1 MAIDPL
7 EPVVIQMNVP
17 DPPGPFNRFK
27 QSRFVQALGAN
38 RTTKIITAGSAV
50 VISVTMVATAIFVV
64 LANDKDFKK
73 SHGLDT
79 LPKPPA
85 QVSGS
90 VKNADALPGGG
101 VATGKGA
108 CIGQNC
114 PEITFTADPA
124 TTLVGKSV
132 KLAWSATKSPKTCV
146 ASDDWSGN
154 KSPSGSESSPTLSK
168 LQSYLFTLT
177 CKTDTGTG
185 FSSVPVGT
193 TVPASSLGSGNI
205 KTRPSVSISAN
216 PAGNIYVGGYTT
228 IKWEATNSPT
238 SCKASGDWS
247 GVKSSSGS
255 EKVGPLTTEK
265 NYYFK
270 LNCVNSS
277 GESGEVPATA
287 EVIAVPSAYAG
298 LPIVN
303 LSANPV
309 GPINPGSSTVLSWSA
324 SNNPTSCTAS
334 GDWTGTKPGSGSFNT
349 GALNIIKTYSFG
361 ISCTNSVGSTSDVAA
376 IQVLPNPP
384 AVSLT
389 VSPSSMLVGNSAT
402 ISWNVSNTTPA
413 TTCTGS
419 GDWPGSTAVTPTS
432 SGSKSTGTLNTAKT
446 YIYSLTC
453 VNEGGTGFQKNV
465 PLTVSLPP
473 PPVVSI
479 SVNPISISTGQSS
492 TITWS
497 ATNNPT
503 SCTPTGDLA
512 GPITPLSGG
521 SKSTGTLNTARTY
534 SYSLQCSN
542 AGGASNVA
550 QTSLTVGSGT
560 PATQP
565 PVVTISA
572 SPSSISTGSSSTI
585 SWSATNS
592 PTSCSASGTT
602 TNWVNSPGASG
613 STSTGVIS
621 SAGTR
626 TYTITCTNSAGSGS
640 KSVTLTIVALPTVSV
655 TLGASSIN
663 TGASTTYSWSS
674 TNATSCTGG
683 GSLSGAM
690 ATSGGPTSTGVKSTA
705 GTYNYTVTCVN
716 SIGGS
721 NSATAVLTVSNAAP
735 VYCGGL
741 TPCYGPNDLAAH
753 ASPGNCWGWNLTW
766 VINITTYR
774 PNHPGGGS
782 GSIESAAA
790 TCNHSIAS
798 VLAGSASIPGY
809 SSGGKSTQNHQSVTK
824 NNSAGSQLAGYRVGY
839 YDAAKP

>member
-1 MAIDPL
+1 MALDQL

-17 DPPGPFNRFK
+17 DPPGPYKRFK
-27 QSRFVQALGAN
+27 DSRFMQALGAN
-38 RTTKIITAGSAV
+38 RTTKIITAISAT
-50 VISVTMVATAIFVV
+50 VISITMVATAIFVV

-73 SHGLDT
+73 KHGLDT

-101 VATGKGA
+101 IATGKGA
-108 CIGQNC
+108 CVGQNC

-124 TTLVGKSV
+124 TTLVGKKV
-132 KLAWSATKSPKTCV
+132 KLTWNATKKPKTCD
-146 ASDDWSGN
+146 ASDDWSGS
-154 KSPSGSESSPTLSK
+154 KKPAGSETSPALSK

-193 TVPASSLGSGNI
+193 TIPASSVGTGNI
-205 KTRPSVSISAN
+205 KTRPAVSISAN

-228 IKWEATNSPT
+228 LKWEATNNPT
-238 SCKASGDWS
+238 SCKATGDWS
-247 GVKSSSGS
+247 GIKSSSGT
-255 EKVGPLTTEK
+255 EKIGPLTAER

-277 GESGEVPATA
+277 GESGDIPATA
-287 EVIAVPSAYAG
+287 EVIAIPSAYAG

-303 LSANPV
+303 LSATPV
-309 GPINPGSSTVLSWSA
+309 GPIVPGSSTVLSWSA
-324 SNNPTSCTAS
+324 SNNPSSCLAS
-334 GDWTGTKPGSGSFNT
+334 GDWSGTKPGAGSFNT
-349 GALNIIKTYSFG
+349 GALNIIRTYSFS
-361 ISCTNSVGSTSDVAA
+361 ISCSNSSGSTTDVAA
-376 IQVLPNPP
+376 IQVMPNPP
-384 AVSLT
+384 SVSLT
-389 VSPSSMLVGNSAT
+389 VSPSSILVGKSAT
-402 ISWNVSNTTPA
+402 ISWNVSNTTSA

-419 GDWPGSTAVTPTS
+419 GDWPGSTTVTPTS
-432 SGSKSTGTLNTAKT
+432 GGSKSTGILNTAKT
-446 YIYSLTC
+446 YTYSLTC
-453 VNEGGTGFQKNV
+453 INEGGTGFQKNV

-473 PPVVSI
+473 PPAVSI

-492 TITWS
+492 TISWT

-503 SCTPTGDLA
+503 SCTPSSDLA
-512 GPITPLSGG
+512 GPITPLAGG

-534 SYSLQCSN
+534 TYSLQCSN
-542 AGGASNVA
+542 AGGSSNIA
-550 QTSLTVGSGT
+550 QTTLSVGSGNS
-560 PATQP
+560 ANQP

-585 SWSATNS
+585 SWTATNS

-602 TNWVNSPGASG
+602 SNWVNSPGASG
-613 STSTGVIS
+613 STSTGIIS
-621 SAGTR
+621 STGAR
-626 TYTITCTNSAGSGS
+626 TYTISCTNSAGSGS
-640 KSVTLTIVALPTVSV
+640 KSVTITVVALPTVSV
-655 TLGASSIN
+655 SLGSSSIN
-663 TGASTTYSWSS
+663 TGVSTTYSWSS
-674 TNATSCTGG
+674 ANASSCTGG

-705 GTYNYTVTCVN
+705 GIYNYTVTCVN

-721 NSATAVLTVSNAAP
+721 RSATAVLTVSNAGP

-741 TPCYGPNDLAAH
+741 TPCYGPNELASH

-766 VINITTYR
+766 VINITSYR
-774 PNHPGGGS
+774 PHHPGGGS
-782 GSIESAAA
+782 GTIESASA
-790 TCNHSIAS
+790 TCNRNIAS

-809 SSGGKSTQNHQSVTK
+809 TSGGKSTQNHQTATK
-824 NNSAGSQLAGYRVGY
+824 NNSGSSQLAGYRVGY

>member
-1 MAIDPL
+1 MTLEPL

-17 DPPGPFNRFK
+17 DPPGPLKRLK
-27 QSRFVQALGAN
+27 ESGFVKALTAN

-50 VISVTMVATAIFVV
+50 VISVTMVATAISVV
-64 LANDKDFKK
+64 SANDQDFKK
-73 SHGLDT
+73 SHRRDT

-101 VATGKGA
+101 IATGKGA

-124 TTLVGKSV
+124 TTLVGKTV
-132 KLAWSATKSPKTCV
+132 KLNWSATKNPKTCD

-154 KSPSGSESSPTLSK
+154 KKPTGTENSPTLTK

-193 TVPASSLGSGNI
+193 TLPASSGGTGNPL
-205 KTRPSVSISAN
+205 TRPSVTISAT
-216 PAGNIYVGGYTT
+216 PSGGIYTGGYTT
-228 IKWEATNSPT
+228 LKWEATNNPS
-238 SCKASGDWS
+238 SCTASGDWS
-247 GVKSSSGS
+247 GIKSASGS
-255 EKVGPLTTEK
+255 EKVGPLNTEK
-265 NYYFK
+265 QYYFK
-270 LNCVNSS
+270 IKCANSA
-277 GESGEVPATA
+277 GESGEIPATV
-287 EVIAVPSAYAG
+287 EVTALPAAYAG

-303 LSANPV
+303 ISANPV
-309 GPINPGSSTVLSWSA
+309 GPITPGSATVLSWTTT
-324 SNNPTSCTAS
+324 NNSTSCTGS
-334 GDWTGTKPGSGSFNT
+334 GDWSGTKPGSGSFNT
-349 GALNIIKTYSFG
+349 GALNTIRTYTFT
-361 ISCTNSVGSTSDVAA
+361 ISCSNSTGSTSDVAA

-384 AVSLT
+384 TVSLT

-402 ISWNVSNTTPA
+402 LSWNVSNTTPA

-419 GDWPGSTAVTPTS
+419 GDWPGSTSVTPTS

-453 VNEGGTGFQKNV
+453 INEGGTGFQKNV

-479 SVNPISISTGQSS
+479 SVSPISITAGQSA
-492 TITWS
+492 TITWT

-503 SCTPTGDLA
+503 SCTPADDLTS
-512 GPITPLSGG
+512 PITPLSSG
-521 SKSTGTLNTARTY
+521 SKSTGALNTARTY
-534 SYSLQCSN
+534 TYSLQCSN
-542 AGGASNVA
+542 AGGPSNVA
-550 QTSLTVGSGT
+550 QTTLSVGSGT
-560 PATQP
+560 SATQP

-602 TNWVNSPGASG
+602 SNWVTSPGASG

-621 SAGTR
+621 SAGSR
-626 TYTITCTNSAGSGS
+626 TYTITCSNSAGSGS
-640 KSVTLTIVALPTVSV
+640 KSVTVSVVALPTVSV

-663 TGASTTYSWSS
+663 TGTSTTYSWSS

-683 GSLSGAM
+683 GSLSGSM
-690 ATSGGPTSTGVKSTA
+690 ATSGGPISTGVKSTA

-735 VYCGGL
+735 VYCSGL
-741 TPCYGPNDLAAH
+741 TPCYGPSDLAGH
-753 ASPGNCWGWNLTW
+753 AAPGNCWGWNLTW
-766 VINITTYR
+766 VINITTFR
-774 PNHPGGGS
+774 PKHPGAGS
-782 GSIESAAA
+782 GSIENAST
-790 TCNHSIAS
+790 TCNHNIAAI
-798 VLAGSASIPGY
+798 LAGQASIPGY
-809 SSGGKSTQNHQSVTK
+809 TSGGSSTQNHQSATK
-824 NNSAGSQLAGYRVGY
+824 NNSGSSQLAGYRVGY
-839 YDAAKP
+839 YDATKP